1 MARNA
6 ESVAFL
12 GMMMFA
18 GTFWGYI
25 EAFLFWYLDDLGAP
39 KHLMGWTVA
48 VGMVTSLPFLI
59 FSGPI
64 TDTIGHMNVIILG
77 MLAYSCRMLG
87 YSFIPAGQPVYVY
100 PFEALEGL
108 TMALMMTSAVTYVA
122 KISTP
127 TTIASVMGM
136 MGALF
141 FGVGKGSGSLFG
153 GILMSYIGA
162 PNTFRYFAVNAMV
175 CALVYGFFQCLYVRP
190 KRNREEAGK
199 NRMDSEV
206 PPPPPSTKTNGGLD
220 NPGFAHHNPGAGTT
234 GSGQGPTLPS
244 SAALSGMASNAS
256 LATSGL
262 HMRSSENIL
271 DDTVDHGRGMGS
283 NRNLAS
289 EIEPVVVNTGP
300 RSITGGTR
308 V

>member
-1 MARNA
+1 MSEVAKNI
-6 ESVAFL
+6 EVVAFL

-18 GTFWGYI
+18 GTFWGFI
-25 EAFLFWYLDDLGAP
+25 EAFLFWHLDDLGATRF
-39 KHLMGWTVA
+39 LMGWTVA

-77 MLAYSCRMLG
+77 MLAYTGRLLG
-87 YSFIPAGQPVYVY
+87 YSFISDPVYVY

-127 TTIASVMGM
+127 STIASVMGM

-153 GILMSYIGA
+153 GLIMNSWGA
-162 PNTFRYFAVNAMV
+162 PNTFRFFAVTASI
-175 CALVYGFFQCLYVRP
+175 CALIYGFFQFLYVRP
-190 KRNREEAGK
+190 RKTRRVK
-199 NRMDSEV
+199 NETKFGEPPI
-206 PPPPPSTKTNGGLD
+206 PPPPNSNTGNGATTAAGVVNAAFSQMPIATSTPKPFQPHEPSRSTNGVEASMTPSTTSTMPKTDD
-220 NPGFAHHNPGAGTT
+220 NM
-234 GSGQGPTLPS
+234 L
-244 SAALSGMASNAS
+244 
-256 LATSGL
+256 
-262 HMRSSENIL
+262 I
-271 DDTVDHGRGMGS
+271 
-283 NRNLAS
+283 
-289 EIEPVVVNTGP
+289 NTGP